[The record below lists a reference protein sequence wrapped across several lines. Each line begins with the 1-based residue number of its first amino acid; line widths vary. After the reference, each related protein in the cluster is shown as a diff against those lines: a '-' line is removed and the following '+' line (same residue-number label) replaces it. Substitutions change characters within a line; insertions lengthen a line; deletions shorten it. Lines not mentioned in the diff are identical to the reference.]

1 MARQMIATLLTDF
14 GTRDPYVAAMKGV
27 MIGLCPDVH
36 LVDITHDV
44 PPHDVLAAA
53 FVLAQA
59 APSFPMGTVHL
70 VVVDP
75 DVGTGREI
83 LAARFGGQVFVFPDN
98 GVITLV
104 AGSMPLEQ
112 IVIVR
117 DKRYFATSDPSGTFH
132 GRDILA
138 PVAVRILM
146 GLDLRRLGPQPDK
159 YKLLDLPPVA
169 EPPGELAGQVVY
181 VDHFGNVI
189 TNLTEAA
196 IRHRWAV
203 PDRLHVL
210 CQGKDCGPLRGTYG
224 TVAAGEPLALINSMG
239 LLEIAVNHDQASR
252 VLGAQVGTP
261 VRVCCPDDAGRN
273 TIRE

>member
-36 LVDITHDV
+36 LVDISHDV

-59 APSFPMGTVHL
+59 APSFPTGTVHL

-75 DVGTGREI
+75 DVGTDRDI

-98 GVITLV
+98 GVISFV

-112 IVIVR
+112 IVAVR

-138 PVAVRILM
+138 PVAVRILL

-189 TNLTEAA
+189 SNITEAA

-203 PDRLHVL
+203 PDRVRVF
-210 CQGKDCGPLRGTYG
+210 CQGKDYGPLRGTYG
-224 TVAAGEPLALINSMG
+224 HVAAGEPVALINSMG
-239 LLEIAVNHDQASR
+239 LLEIAVNRDQASR
-252 VLGAQVGTP
+252 ILDARIGTA
-261 VRVCCPDDAGRN
+261 VRVRGADNAGEKS
-273 TIRE
+273 IAE